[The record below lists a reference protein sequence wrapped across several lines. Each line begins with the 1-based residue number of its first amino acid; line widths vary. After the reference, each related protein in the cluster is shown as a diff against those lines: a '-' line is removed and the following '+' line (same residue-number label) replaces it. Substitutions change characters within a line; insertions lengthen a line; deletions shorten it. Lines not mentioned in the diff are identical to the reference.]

1 MSGVLFVVRTAP
13 GGNLRAREALD
24 AALLFSAFM
33 PRLAL
38 LFSGDGVW
46 QLLAGQQAAATG
58 AVPVAPVIG
67 ALGEYDIDQVFAD
80 AGALAER
87 GIDRARLL
95 PGVQLLDD
103 DAIRALLR
111 DHARVLTF

>member
-1 MSGVLFVVRTAP
+1 MSSVLFLVRSAP
-13 GGNLRAREALD
+13 AGSLRAREALD

-33 PRLAL
+33 PRLAV

-58 AVPVAPVIG
+58 AVPVAPVVG
-67 ALGEYDIDQVFAD
+67 ALPEYDIEQVFAD

-103 DAIRALLR
+103 DGIRALLCGY
-111 DHARVLTF
+111 DRVLTF